1 MIFANYVFLG
11 VSVLAWVWL
20 AIVIISLVLEFLTS
34 EVVSIWFA
42 VGSFVSLILAICNV
56 NEAVQ
61 VIIFVAVSLL
71 FLVCARPFIK
81 RWTKR
86 NEIKTNVD
94 SLVGRIA
101 VVSEDIID
109 GNRGVVKLDTQE
121 WSAIS
126 SDNLVKGTKVVVL
139 SIEGNKLIVKENKA
153 NEDSNIVYE

>member
-1 MIFANYVFLG
+1 MQY
-11 VSVLAWVWL
+11 
-20 AIVIISLVLEFLTS
+20 
-34 EVVSIWFA
+34 
-42 VGSFVSLILAICNV
+42 
-56 NEAVQ
+56 

-81 RWTKR
+81 KWTKR

-101 VVSEDIID
+101 VVTEDIID
-109 GNRGVVKLDTQE
+109 GNRGVVKLDSQE

-126 SDNLVKGTKVVVL
+126 NDNIVKGTKVVIL

-153 NEDSNIVYE
+153 NNDSVIYE

>member
-1 MIFANYVFLG
+1 MKKGTLKK
-11 VSVLAWVWL
+11 VLRYAARYRL
-20 AIVIISLVLEFLTS
+20 LILISM
-34 EVVSIWFA
+34 
-42 VGSFVSLILAICNV
+42 ILAICKV
-56 NEAVQ
+56 DPAIQIVVF
-61 VIIFVAVSLL
+61 VIVSFLALL
-71 FLVCARPFIK
+71 CARPFVK
-81 RWTKR
+81 KWTKR

-109 GNRGVVKLDTQE
+109 GNRGVVKLDAQE

>member
-1 MIFANYVFLG
+1 MIYADYLFLG

-20 AIVIISLVLEFLTS
+20 AIVIISLVVEFLTS

-42 VGSFVSLILAICNV
+42 VGSFVALIVALCGL

-61 VIIFVAVSLL
+61 IILFVSVSLL
-71 FLVCARPFIK
+71 FLVAARPFIK
-81 RWTKR
+81 KWTKR

-94 SLVGRIA
+94 SLIGRIA
-101 VVSEDIID
+101 IVTEDIID
-109 GNRGVVKLDTQE
+109 GNRGVVKLDSQE

-126 SDNLVKGTKVVVL
+126 SDNLVKDTKVVVL

-153 NEDSNIVYE
+153 SDNPNITYE

>member
-1 MIFANYVFLG
+1 MIYADYLFLG

-20 AIVIISLVLEFLTS
+20 AIVIISLVVEFLTS

-42 VGSFVSLILAICNV
+42 VGSFVALIVALCGL

-61 VIIFVAVSLL
+61 IILFVSVSLL
-71 FLVCARPFIK
+71 FLVAARPFIK
-81 RWTKR
+81 KWTKR

-94 SLVGRIA
+94 SLIGRIA
-101 VVSEDIID
+101 IVTEDIID
-109 GNRGVVKLDTQE
+109 GNRGVVKLDSQE

-126 SDNLVKGTKVVVL
+126 SDNLVKDTKVVVL

-153 NEDSNIVYE
+153 SDNSNITYE